1 MKLRSKRDDD
11 HHCMSCVR
19 WSDCWLLK
27 VLQTL
32 PDAGS
37 GSLLKKSP
45 TACFYVFYISKCNPW
60 SDQVELLLSYVWK
73 SASKIHIYCRLIQL
87 CREWYFHCEFQFCGL
102 ENKDV
107 GLWRVA
113 GVVKYSRCYTVITA
127 GGSLQS
133 SVRSSSQQLLM
144 RSLLSLPTGWLA
156 LTRSETA
163 DRFTHNASR
172 WCLSAGGCSSRFSK
186 SSSLNACLC
195 VWECVLR

>member
-37 GSLLKKSP
+37 GSLLKKSL

-113 GVVKYSRCYTVITA
+113 GVVKYSRCYNHCWGV
-127 GGSLQS
+127 S
-133 SVRSSSQQLLM
+133 SVLC
-144 RSLLSLPTGWLA
+144 A
-156 LTRSETA
+156 LFFSA
-163 DRFTHNASR
+163 ASYAIAPLTPYR
-172 WCLSAGGCSSRFSK
+172 LIGPNSIWNGR
-186 SSSLNACLC
+186 
-195 VWECVLR
+195 